1 MNRVGKFTAALVAGL
16 VLAMASFASFAASE
30 FEGTW
35 AVKNTKGEPFEIT
48 LAADG
53 GAKSTLP
60 EADKGTWKE
69 EGGTVVISW
78 ESGWTTKIAKEG
90 DKFVKTAFKKGAALD
105 GRDRFAHAESPWPRW
120 REGSM
125 RRPFRRRKRA
135 RSRSSRWYRSSSRW
149 HLSRRCRPLSP

>member
-105 GRDRFAHAESPWPRW
+105 GPPTNTSDAV
-120 REGSM
+120 
-125 RRPFRRRKRA
+125 KK
-135 RSRSSRWYRSSSRW
+135 
-149 HLSRRCRPLSP
+149 